1 MEYKILESIG
11 VEITHIDGA
20 AFNNFSAGSESG
32 VISGISDECKVS
44 LLSNTTVQ
52 VSTGELLIK
61 GFRVKIISPYTIE
74 KEANSTS
81 VNYYLI
87 AKLTLAGN
95 TVMFDLEARTSSS
108 LKKDSLFKTNSGTYE
123 IEIARFTVGSSGI
136 TDLSQT
142 VKVISGPIGTSTGG
156 GGLTPEQSD
165 KLDTVYGWY
174 EDIQSDGITGLTPT
188 EKDKLG
194 ILIKQYDD
202 ANYKYM
208 VASIDPPSKTFL
220 LGSKQ
225 KITFTWSFKVNG
237 NTVTPARL
245 WFNSTEIKDATLIS
259 KTIENIQST
268 SSYEIKG
275 KRSDGNQEEAKATS
289 WIYFY
294 NNYYYGYASKP
305 DTIDNTFLKTLK
317 RKSGWATSKPSF
329 TDTPTVPDGQYLW
342 LAYPS
347 HLGPSSFTGNG
358 FPSDFVLSTPKIVN
372 DSKYEETY
380 YVYRSLNPSLG
391 KFTLVVS

>member
-32 VISGISDECKVS
+32 VIYGIADECKVS
-44 LLSNTTVQ
+44 LLSANSIQ
-52 VSTGELLIK
+52 MSTGELLIR
-61 GFRVKIISPYTIE
+61 GFRIKIISPYIIE
-74 KEANSTS
+74 KDANTTS
-81 VNYYLI
+81 LSYYLI
-87 AKLTLAGN
+87 AKLVLDGN
-95 TVMFDLEARTSSS
+95 SVSFSIEARTDPY
-108 LKKDSLFKTNSGTYE
+108 LQKDNLFKTNSGVYE
-123 IEIARFTVGSSGI
+123 IEIARFVVGSNGI

-142 VKVISGPIGTSTGG
+142 VKVISGPIGTSTEG

-165 KLDTVYGWY
+165 KLNTISNWY
-174 EDIQSDGITGLTPT
+174 DMIQSKGITGLNPT
-188 EKDKLG
+188 EKSKLDL
-194 ILIKQYDD
+194 LIKQYDD

-225 KITFTWSFKVNG
+225 KITFTWSFKVDG
-237 NTVTPARL
+237 NKVTPAKL
-245 WFNSTEIKDATLIS
+245 WFNSAEIKDTTSIS
-259 KTIENIQST
+259 KPIEDIRST
-268 SSYEIKG
+268 SSYEIRG

-305 DTIDNTFLKTLK
+305 DTIDNAFLKTLK
-317 RKSGWATSKPSF
+317 RKTGWATSKPSF

-372 DSKYEETY
+372 DESYEETY

-391 KFTLVVS
+391 KFIFVVS